1 MTICKSNYTREKA
14 MLKQYTKFERAFC
27 AKYISP
33 DYAALEAQNRPKEK
47 NFPDSKFIW
56 TVGCTRFHM
65 FRLFTPKK
73 PVLKLEAAFL
83 SENLFDVW
91 LNGHSVAS
99 DVRHLPLTDLTSVLT
114 DGENNLHIRAYQSD
128 SFDRIGSA
136 LSGGIRITYTDGETE
151 IIQTDESFK
160 QVQLVNFWKTK
171 EPTGFETETKG
182 RAVHDLNVSDL
193 HPFAIRRSFYFVK
206 RFELTKKPVSAKLF
220 ISALGCFEPY
230 LNGKRI
236 GDSYFEP
243 FCTNINHEYQVYD
256 VLSFLEDGQ
265 NTFGA
270 QLGNGSYNCRSWG
283 SLYWRTPELLVELEL
298 TYLDGSKETILTDES
313 WKCMPSPLVEND
325 IQYGER
331 YDARLEIPE
340 WCENSCIQTEGYGVS
355 ARACKDALLL
365 KSYPPIRRMKE
376 HVLTQKLCDL
386 GDNTPLYDVGVCI
399 AGRAKATFRGLK
411 RGQKIRVRY
420 CERLTDGQPENGAY
434 VTVFYKNDCE
444 KDGHSPGFMRN
455 CDVYTAKGDKLET
468 YDCRFAYTGFRYI
481 WIEGLGDAEVVS
493 LTAFELYND
502 LRMTGEILTDNEP
515 IRRIFQAA
523 KRSWLNNL
531 SNGPTDCPTREKN
544 YWNGD
549 SQLFSQT
556 ACFLTD
562 NSDFLA
568 RWTDNGIKMHDGPYA
583 WEDETYE
590 IPYTLY
596 RFYGDIEILR
606 ARYPE
611 MLALVEK
618 RQEFPG
624 MILPVKGISHQYNDW
639 LSPGGITPDTEFFGG
654 CWYIHMLDRV
664 SEIASILGDTEKS
677 AELAERAEI
686 ARSEFNKRHLE
697 ENDYDAHCQCGI
709 VLPIA
714 FGIAPEHM
722 RQRLADRL
730 SDYVKEADYHT
741 TTGFIGARYLF
752 EVLADY
758 NHADDALKIITNPTA
773 PSWLGMLNSGATAIT
788 ESWYGE
794 SDPDKSVS
802 MSHFSLGSIVGW
814 FFEYLGG
821 LRVKESKP
829 GLEEIVLKPV
839 MIKELEHF
847 GVTYDT
853 GHGVIRTEWRYRDG
867 KPEFTYSLP
876 EGVKACVVR

>member
-1 MTICKSNYTREKA
+1 MA
-14 MLKQYTKFERAFC
+14 KQYTKQERIFSAN
-27 AKYISP
+27 YISP
-33 DYAALEAQNRPKEK
+33 DCAALEAQNRPKEE

-56 TVGCTRFHM
+56 AVGCTRFHI

-73 PVLKLEAAFL
+73 PVRKLQAAFL

-91 LNGHSVAS
+91 LNGYRVAS
-99 DVRHLPLTDLTSVLT
+99 DVRHMPLTDLTSVLT

-128 SFDRIGSA
+128 SYDRIVSA
-136 LSGGIRITYTDGETE
+136 ISGGIIITYADGETE
-151 IIQTDESFK
+151 IIPTDESFK
-160 QVQLVNFWKTK
+160 QVRLVTFGETK
-171 EPTGFETETKG
+171 EPTGFETETRG
-182 RAVHDLNVSDL
+182 MNVYDLNVSNL

-206 RFELTKKPVSAKLF
+206 RFEISKQLISAKLF
-220 ISALGCFEPY
+220 ITALGCYEPY

-243 FCTNINHEYQVYD
+243 FCINKTSEYQVFD
-256 VLSFLEDGQ
+256 VLSFIADGQ

-270 QLGNGSYNCRSWG
+270 QLGNGSYNCYSWG
-283 SLYWRTPELLVELEL
+283 SLYWKTAEFLAELEL
-298 TYLDGSKETILTDES
+298 TYSDGSTETILTDES
-313 WKCMPSPLVEND
+313 WKCIPSPLVEND

-331 YDARLEIPE
+331 YDARLEIPG
-340 WCENSCIQTEGYGVS
+340 WCENSDIPLNTYGVK
-355 ARACKDALLL
+355 ARECSDKILL

-376 HVLTQKLCDL
+376 HVMSQTICDL
-386 GDNTPLYDVGVCI
+386 GENTPLFDVGVCI

-411 RGQKIRVRY
+411 RGQKIRIRY

-434 VTVFYKNDCE
+434 VTVFYPNDCE
-444 KDGHSPGFMRN
+444 KNGHSPGFMRN
-455 CDVYTAKGDKLET
+455 CDVYTAKGEEVET
-468 YDCRFAYTGFRYI
+468 YDCHFAYTGFRYI
-481 WIEGLGDAEVVS
+481 WIEGLGDADIIS

-502 LRMTGEILTDNEP
+502 LRMTGEIQTNNKA
-515 IRRIFQAA
+515 IQKIFDAT

-568 RWTDNGIKMHDGPYA
+568 RWTDNGIKMHAGPYA

-596 RFYGDIEILR
+596 RFYGDIGILR
-606 ARYPE
+606 ERYPE
-611 MLALVEK
+611 MLALIEK

-624 MILPVKGISHQYNDW
+624 MILPIKGISHQYNDW
-639 LSPGGITPDTEFFGG
+639 LSPGGVTPDTEFFGG

-664 SEIASILGDTEKS
+664 SEIAAILGDTEKAS
-677 AELAERAEI
+677 ELAEKAKI
-686 ARSEFNKRHLE
+686 ARNEFNKKHLE
-697 ENDYDAHCQCGI
+697 KDNYDAHCQCGI

-714 FGIAPEHM
+714 FGIAPENM

-730 SDYVKEADYHT
+730 SDYIKEADYHT

-752 EVLADY
+752 EVLADFG
-758 NHADDALKIITNPTA
+758 HAEDALKIITNPTA
-773 PSWLGMLNSGATAIT
+773 PSWLGMLSSGATAIT

-794 SDPDKSVS
+794 SDHDKALS

-867 KPEFTYSLP
+867 KPEFSYSLP
-876 EGVKACVVR
+876 EGVKAHVGSFDVEKNPNR